1 MAELISF
8 VVPTQSD
15 KVLLVWELSAG
26 PPAEA
31 LRHSLSAAF
40 SQFGLLYSVRVFPN
54 AAVARPG
61 FYAII
66 KFYSS
71 RDAQRAQRACDGKP
85 LFQTSPVKVRLSTR
99 HKALRHQAFALN
111 SSRCQ
116 ELANFYFG
124 FNGWSKRIL
133 KLQELP
139 GAEDKALAGPGR
151 KQSLKFFCAVEVVL
165 PSYGCR
171 SPGVGIAD
179 EPLHQLE
186 EGQPSFLMRRKT
198 AQKLAIQSALSDAF
212 QKLAI
217 VVLESGKVAV
227 EYIPSEESIDA
238 ESEEELQ
245 SLIQVSSF
253 PWNQP
258 GQREEECLS
267 DFSLEEEEPELEL
280 H

>member
-1 MAELISF
+1 M
-8 VVPTQSD
+8 
-15 KVLLVWELSAG
+15 
-26 PPAEA
+26 
-31 LRHSLSAAF
+31 
-40 SQFGLLYSVRVFPN
+40 
-54 AAVARPG
+54 ARPG

-139 GAEDKALAGPGR
+139 GAEDEALAGPGR

-165 PSYGCR
+165 PAYGCR

-267 DFSLEEEEPELEL
+267 DFSLEEEEPEL
-280 H
+280 

>member
-186 EGQPSFLMRRKT
+186 EAP
-198 AQKLAIQSALSDAF
+198 IQVFEICLLLLGSRT
-212 QKLAI
+212 AI
-217 VVLESGKVAV
+217 VSH
-227 EYIPSEESIDA
+227 
-238 ESEEELQ
+238 EEEDR
-245 SLIQVSSF
+245 SEA
-253 PWNQP
+253 
-258 GQREEECLS
+258 R
-267 DFSLEEEEPELEL
+267 DPERLVRRLPEAG
-280 H
+280 HRGFRKWQGRGRVHSQ

>member
-8 VVPTQSD
+8 AVPTQSD

-31 LRHSLSAAF
+31 LSHSLSAVF

-71 RDAQRAQRACDGKP
+71 RDAQKAQKACDGKP

-99 HKALRHQAFALN
+99 QKTLRHRTFALN

-116 ELANFYFG
+116 ELANYYFG
-124 FNGWSKRIL
+124 FNGWSKRIIR
-133 KLQELP
+133 LQELSGP
-139 GAEDKALAGPGR
+139 EEEALTGPVQKR
-151 KQSLKFFCAVEVVL
+151 SLKFFCAVEVVL
-165 PSYGCR
+165 PLYGCK
-171 SPGVGIAD
+171 SPGVGIAE

-186 EGQPSFLMRRKT
+186 EEGQSSFLMKRKT
-198 AQKLAIQSALSDAF
+198 VQKLAIQSALADAF

-217 VVLESGKVAV
+217 VVLVARSRWSTDPVKSPSMPKVKKTCRV
-227 EYIPSEESIDA
+227 
-238 ESEEELQ
+238 
-245 SLIQVSSF
+245 
-253 PWNQP
+253 
-258 GQREEECLS
+258 
-267 DFSLEEEEPELEL
+267 
-280 H
+280 